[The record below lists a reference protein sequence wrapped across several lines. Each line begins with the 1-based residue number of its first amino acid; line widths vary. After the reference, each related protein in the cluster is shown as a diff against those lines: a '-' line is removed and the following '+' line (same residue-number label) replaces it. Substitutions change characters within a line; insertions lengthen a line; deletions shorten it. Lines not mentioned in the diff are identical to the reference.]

1 MLNTDTMRN
10 DFPIFLQAQASG
22 KPLIYLDNAAT
33 TQKPWLVIEA
43 MERFYQKGNAN
54 IHRGIYTL
62 AAEATAAYEEVRD
75 KVQTFIGA
83 ASRKEIVFVKGT
95 TDAINLVANSFAGAK
110 IEKGDEI
117 LISAMEHH
125 SNLIPW
131 QMVCKRMGAHLR
143 VIPMTEK
150 GELKMDVFKSMLT
163 DRTKLLAVVHISNT
177 LGTIN
182 PIEEMIELAHQKNI
196 PVLIDGAQSAASED
210 INVQK
215 LDCDFFVFSGHKVF
229 GPTGIGILYAKE
241 EHLEAMEPYQFGGEM
256 IRSVT
261 FEETTY
267 ARLPH
272 KFEAGTPNIGGV
284 MGLGAAIDY
293 IEKIGKEKIR
303 KHLTKMLT
311 VATEKIKAIGGVNII
326 GQADRKSCILSF
338 TIDDIHPHDIATIL
352 NESGIAIRAG
362 HHCTQP
368 IMDFYKI
375 PGTAR
380 ASFSIYNTEDEID
393 QLVKGIQKVINI
405 FA

>member
-1 MLNTDTMRN
+1 MLDTETIRK
-10 DFPIFLQAQASG
+10 DFPIFLQNQKNG

-62 AAEATAAYEEVRD
+62 AAEATAAYEAVRE
-75 KVQTFIGA
+75 QTKNFIGA

-131 QMVCKRMGAHLR
+131 QMVCKRKGAHLR
-143 VIPMTEK
+143 VIPMNEK
-150 GELKMDVFKSMLT
+150 GELKMEDFKTLMT
-163 DRTKLLAVVHISNT
+163 DRTKLVAVVHISNT
-177 LGTIN
+177 LGTVN
-182 PIEEMIELAHQKNI
+182 PIEELIDLAHQKNI
-196 PVLIDGAQSAASED
+196 PVLIDGAQSIASEEID
-210 INVQK
+210 VQK
-215 LDCDFFVFSGHKVF
+215 LDCDFFVFSGHKIF
-229 GPTGIGILYAKE
+229 GPTGIGVLYGKE
-241 EHLEAMEPYQFGGEM
+241 KYLTTMEPYQFGGEM

-261 FEETTY
+261 FTETTY

-272 KFEAGTPNIGGV
+272 KFEAGTPNIAGV

-293 IEKIGKEKIR
+293 VEKLGKENIR
-303 KHLTKMLT
+303 KDLSKLLKI
-311 VATEKIKAIGGVNII
+311 ATEKLSTITSINII
-326 GQADRKSCILSF
+326 GQADRKTAILSF
-338 TIDDIHPHDIATIL
+338 TIDDIHPHDVATIL

-368 IMDFYKI
+368 IMDFYQI

-380 ASFSIYNTEDEID
+380 ASFSIYNTEEEID
-393 QLVKGIQKVINI
+393 LLVKGIQEVKNI

>member
-1 MLNTDTMRN
+1 MLDTDTIRK
-10 DFPIFLQAQASG
+10 DFPIFLQNQKNG

-75 KVQTFIGA
+75 QAKGFVGA
-83 ASRKEIVFVKGT
+83 ASRKEIIFVKGT
-95 TDAINLVANSFAGAK
+95 TDAINLVANAFVGAK
-110 IEKGDEI
+110 IGKGDEI

-131 QMVCKRMGAHLR
+131 QMICKRAGAHLR
-143 VIPMTEK
+143 IIPMSEK
-150 GELKMDVFKSMLT
+150 GELEMDIFKKMLT
-163 DRTKLLAVVHISNT
+163 DRTKLVAVVHISNT

-182 PIEEMIELAHQKNI
+182 PIEEIIDLAHQKNV
-196 PVLIDGAQSAASED
+196 PVLIDGAQSAASEEID
-210 INVQK
+210 VQK
-215 LDCDFFVFSGHKVF
+215 LDCDFFVFSGHKIF
-229 GPTGIGILYAKE
+229 GPTGIGVLYGKE

-272 KFEAGTPNIGGV
+272 KFEAGTPNIAGV
-284 MGLGAAIDY
+284 MGLGAAMDY
-293 IEKIGKEKIR
+293 IEKIGKENIRQHLAELLKI
-303 KHLTKMLT
+303 
-311 VATEKIKAIGGVNII
+311 ATEKLSATAGVNII

-352 NESGIAIRAG
+352 NESGIAVRAG

-368 IMDFYKI
+368 IMDFYQI

-393 QLVKGIQKVINI
+393 QLVKGIQDIKNI

>member
-1 MLNTDTMRN
+1 MSNVDTMRN
-10 DFPIFLQAQASG
+10 DFPIFLKAQANG
-22 KPLIYLDNAAT
+22 KPLIYLDSAAT

-43 MERFYQKGNAN
+43 IERFYQKGNAN

-62 AAEATAAYEEVRD
+62 AAEATANYEEVRD
-75 KVQTFIGA
+75 KVQIFVGA
-83 ASRKEIVFVKGT
+83 ESRKEIVFVKGT
-95 TDAINLVANSFAGAK
+95 TDAINLVANSFAAAK

-143 VIPMTEK
+143 VIPMNEK
-150 GELKMDVFKSMLT
+150 GELKMNVFKTMLT

-182 PIEEMIELAHQKNI
+182 PIKDMIDLAHQKNI
-196 PVLIDGAQSAASED
+196 PVLIDGAQSTASENID
-210 INVQK
+210 VQK
-215 LDCDFFVFSGHKVF
+215 LDCDFFVFSGHKIF
-229 GPTGIGILYAKE
+229 GPTGIGVLYAKE
-241 EHLEAMEPYQFGGEM
+241 KYLEEMEPYQFGGEM

-272 KFEAGTPNIGGV
+272 KFEAGTPNIAGV

-293 IEKIGKEKIR
+293 IEKIGKENIR
-303 KHLTKMLT
+303 KHLANLLN
-311 VATEKIKAIGGVNII
+311 VATEKLNAITGVNII
-326 GQADRKSCILSF
+326 GQAGQKSGIISF

-352 NESGIAIRAG
+352 NESGVAIRAG

-368 IMDFYKI
+368 IMDFYQI

-380 ASFSIYNTEDEID
+380 ISFSIYNTENEID
-393 QLVKGIQKVINI
+393 QLVKGIEEIKNI